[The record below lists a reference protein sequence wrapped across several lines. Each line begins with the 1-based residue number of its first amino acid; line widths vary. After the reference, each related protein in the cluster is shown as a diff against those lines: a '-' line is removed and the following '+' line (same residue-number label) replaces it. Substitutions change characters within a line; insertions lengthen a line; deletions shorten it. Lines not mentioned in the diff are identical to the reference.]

1 MPRIN
6 AKEKFSKE
14 EQEAFEAR
22 LKVRWDDEVANSR
35 LSLPFSLRLPM
46 AAAFPFIGG
55 MVVGS
60 SYGYQLAGLRF
71 RAENSHRLP
80 TTATGWYL
88 YHKAKNY
95 QMAYQGIKEGVKLG
109 SKLSFWTT
117 GYFLL
122 EDALDD
128 SRGRKDFIS
137 SVLAGLVI
145 AGGFSLFSECVRF
158 ALQLTNISCLLN
170 TKYTKWTDHL
180 YLTDRLDI
188 ITAARTAKKGLGF
201 GLAFGL
207 TQDALGYA
215 RGRPLAYVDW
225 ISKRRCDREQ
235 HVDII

>member
-55 MVVGS
+55 MIFGS

-145 AGGFSLFSECVRF
+145 AGGFSLF
-158 ALQLTNISCLLN
+158 N
-170 TKYTKWTDHL
+170 K
-180 YLTDRLDI
+180 LDI

-201 GLAFGL
+201 GLAYGL
-207 TQDALGYA
+207 TQDVLGYA

-225 ISKRRCDREQ
+225 ISKRRSDREQ
-235 HVDII
+235 HVDIIQSQSV